1 MEGNTI
7 KRCFDDSNNGI
18 NIFRKIQ
25 SGETKLEDAKKLLNI
40 FKSNLNKISRGR
52 FKLGEQKMALKKIL
66 NCITNHGKLLLNYL
80 VIILQLYQR
89 LNTKQNTEKD

>member
-18 NIFRKIQ
+18 DIFRKIQ

-52 FKLGEQKMALKKIL
+52 FKSDEQKMALKK
-66 NCITNHGKLLLNYL
+66 Y
-80 VIILQLYQR
+80 
-89 LNTKQNTEKD
+89 